1 MGRIVHGNKNFGYAP
16 INVVE
21 SGGVKTYSFGTP
33 VMLPGMV
40 SMEVELDSEA
50 QNIYAD
56 DRSYCV
62 IRGAKVRTATGTFRY
77 ITSAYA
83 QYLGYKLNTN
93 GMLSDTGTHAN
104 HCIFFE
110 TEEYDDEAGIETRT
124 LHYLYKANGGE
135 PSRSSETDED
145 DVSAE
150 EIEVE
155 YNCSESDF
163 VVDDDGKS
171 VSYAYITRT
180 EENKDDYDAFTSSV
194 ILPTTAF

>member
-16 INVVE
+16 INSST
-21 SGGVKTYSFGTP
+21 SGGETTYEFGAP

-56 DRSYCV
+56 NRSYCT
-62 IRGAKVRTATGTFRY
+62 IRGAKIRTATATVRY
-77 ITSAYA
+77 VSQAYA
-83 QYLGYKLNTN
+83 QLLGFLQNSN
-93 GMLSDTGTHAN
+93 GMMTDTGTHAN

-110 TEEYDDEAGIETRT
+110 TEEYDDEQNVQTRT

-150 EIEVE
+150 EIEIE
-155 YNCSESDF
+155 YNCTESELAL
-163 VVDDDGKS
+163 DDNGDA
-171 VSYAYITRT
+171 VSYGYITRT
-180 EENKDDYDAFTSSV
+180 EENKALYDSFTTRV
-194 ILPTTAF
+194 ILPTTGA